1 MRQQQRQLVG
11 AVRRIKYLVEEK
23 EKVISL
29 RLYAHSIHTISSPN
43 ELLSSANAKPNLLVF
58 CLHIQ
63 IGNPSKTQ
71 TINTTQSSAQSE
83 TQTTLTQRRD
93 LPL

>member
-29 RLYAHSIHTISSPN
+29 RLYAYSIHTISSPN
-43 ELLSSANAKPNLLVF
+43 ELLSSANTKPNLSVF

-63 IGNPSKTQ
+63 ICNPSKTQ
-71 TINTTQSSAQSE
+71 TINATQSSAQSE
-83 TQTTLTQRRD
+83 TQSTHDTNPTM
-93 LPL
+93 